1 MFTVDTVLEALKKFD
16 VDDATLLS
24 WEEALGISIPVDEY
38 GRKQYSP
45 HHVNLFK
52 NVKKHLAL
60 GRTLDQIRD
69 LVALPPSEE
78 ATPLAV
84 PAVKPNAYAQ
94 APKRPSIGRET
105 PPEVVHLLDKLVSE
119 KDGLQNKLIETEKLN
134 SHLYN
139 ANNVFHRKVK
149 ELTTVVGSLKEQIQ
163 ENRNFKLLDEK
174 DKLHKELIET
184 QKNNQIQEHEL
195 QALRKELAKTIDE
208 KSAQINQLTIERDQ
222 AVQSLSESLENQA
235 NALNADR
242 ERQLQALRDERE
254 QQIQALIA
262 ERERQVQ
269 TLVDERNAIKNH
281 LEELTYA
288 FKTDRFCGDWKEES
302 ELVEVLYDN
311 FGINIEPRRN
321 RLFRISEP
329 PIRAYGNTA
338 VITTEFEYA
347 NNSLWRRQE
356 SLVAVYLPDES
367 IQGELTTEYIIDG
380 VPVAKAIY
388 RVRCHRA
395 VS

>member
-1 MFTVDTVLEALKKFD
+1 M
-16 VDDATLLS
+16 
-24 WEEALGISIPVDEY
+24 GI
-38 GRKQYSP
+38 
-45 HHVNLFK
+45 
-52 NVKKHLAL
+52 
-60 GRTLDQIRD
+60 
-69 LVALPPSEE
+69 
-78 ATPLAV
+78 
-84 PAVKPNAYAQ
+84 
-94 APKRPSIGRET
+94 
-105 PPEVVHLLDKLVSE
+105 
-119 KDGLQNKLIETEKLN
+119 
-134 SHLYN
+134 
-139 ANNVFHRKVK
+139 
-149 ELTTVVGSLKEQIQ
+149 
-163 ENRNFKLLDEK
+163 
-174 DKLHKELIET
+174 ELIET

-222 AVQSLSESLENQA
+222 AVQSLSERLESQA
-235 NALNADR
+235 NELNAER
-242 ERQLQALRDERE
+242 ERQINSLQADRDQQLNSLQADRDQQLNSLREERD
-254 QQIQALIA
+254 QQIQALIN

-269 TLVDERNAIKNH
+269 TLIDERNAIKNH

-311 FGINIEPRRN
+311 FGINIESRRN

-367 IQGELTTEYIIDG
+367 IQGELTAEYIIDG

-395 VS
+395 IS